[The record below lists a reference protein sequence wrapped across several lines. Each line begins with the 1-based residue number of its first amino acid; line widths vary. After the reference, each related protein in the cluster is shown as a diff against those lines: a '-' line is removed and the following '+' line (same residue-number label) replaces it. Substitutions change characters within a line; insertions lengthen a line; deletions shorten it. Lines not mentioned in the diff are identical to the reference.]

1 MLSQCA
7 RATTAK
13 EAAFRVDYP
22 NSARRAVKLVALDDK
37 CVPIVERLLRADAR
51 RTALLPPRPDAQA
64 GAGDAH
70 RTVGSIKAAL
80 SDFASRTK
88 TLIAGIDPT
97 DLIVLVATAGEDG
110 QLAAVIGE
118 ACRARGVPVT
128 ALLLDPGSTSDEALA
143 ASLAKLRPHTS
154 MLVVARG
161 DEYIEDML
169 SALRV

>member
-37 CVPIVERLLRADAR
+37 SIAIVERLLRADSR
-51 RTALLPPRPDAQA
+51 RTALLLSRPDTQTPT
-64 GAGDAH
+64 GDA
-70 RTVGSIKAAL
+70 RQTVGSIKAAL

-88 TLIAGIDPT
+88 ALIADIDPT
-97 DLIVLVATAGEDG
+97 DLIVLVSVAGEEE
-110 QLAAVIGE
+110 QLAAVIGD

-128 ALLLDPGSTSDEALA
+128 ALILDSGTTPDDALA
-143 ASLAKLRPHTS
+143 ASLTKLRPYAS

>member
-13 EAAFRVDYP
+13 EAAFRVQYP

-37 CVPIVERLLRADAR
+37 SVPIVERLLRADPC
-51 RTALLPPRPDAQA
+51 RTALLPPQPDMQA
-64 GAGDAH
+64 GGGSS

-80 SDFASRTK
+80 SEFASRAK
-88 TLIAGIDPT
+88 ALIAGIDPT
-97 DLIVLVATAGEDG
+97 DLIVLVAVAGEDG
-110 QLAAVIGE
+110 QLAILIGE

-128 ALLLDPGSTSDEALA
+128 AIILDPGPTSNEALA
-143 ASLAKLRPHTS
+143 ASLARLRPYTS